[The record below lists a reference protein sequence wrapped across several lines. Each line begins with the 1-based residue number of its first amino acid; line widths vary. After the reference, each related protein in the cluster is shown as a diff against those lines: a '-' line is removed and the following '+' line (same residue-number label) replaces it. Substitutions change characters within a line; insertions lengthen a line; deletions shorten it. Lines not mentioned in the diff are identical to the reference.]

1 MKSENNNTAEPTL
14 LFIPDI
20 SGFTKFVHETE
31 VSHSEHIIKELLET
45 LIDAN
50 EMDLEISEIEGD
62 AILFYR
68 KGRKPTAAETLAQVQ
83 RMYTKFHACLRKYDT
98 QRICQCG
105 ACVNANSLS
114 LKFIIHYGNIS
125 ISQVKNR
132 SKLFGKDL
140 IVAHR
145 LMKND
150 VSIEEYAL
158 ITNQLMNACS
168 TWVEVDQIAWEKP
181 NKGVGEYDFGSITY
195 CYLSLTP
202 LEPHI
207 PQPVIED
214 FTPDP
219 KMLSI
224 LEVEEIVNAPIELVF
239 DVISDTNAK
248 HLWVLHVKGSDKT
261 NGKIT
266 KNGSTHRCIMN
277 EDETDPFITSH
288 SFKISK
294 DHITWV
300 DTNHTGGTNLVIT
313 LRRIGNRLTR
323 VHFNVFL
330 KLNPIQKIIFNLF
343 KKKDLTAFFGGSLK
357 RLNEY
362 CTTLDKEGIG
372 HSSGILLEP
381 AESAIMESEA

>member
-1 MKSENNNTAEPTL
+1 MTSTKNTAAEPTL

-31 VSHSEHIIKELLET
+31 ISHSEHIIKELLET

-50 EMDLEISEIEGD
+50 EIDLEVSEIEGD
-62 AILFYR
+62 AVLFYR

-83 RMYTKFHACLRKYDT
+83 RMYVKFHLCLRKYES

-105 ACVNANSLS
+105 ACINANSLS

-125 ISQVKNR
+125 VNQVKER

-150 VSIEEYAL
+150 ISLKEYVL
-158 ITNQLMNACS
+158 VTNQLMNACS
-168 TWVEVDQIAWEKP
+168 TWVEVDHVAWEKP
-181 NKGVGEYDFGSITY
+181 QKGQDEYDFGAIKY

-202 LEPHI
+202 LESHI
-207 PQPVIED
+207 PEPTLED
-214 FTPDP
+214 YVPDS
-219 KMLSI
+219 KMSKI
-224 LEVEEIVNAPIELVF
+224 LAVESTINAPIELVF
-239 DVISDTNAK
+239 DIVSDAHAK

-261 NGKIT
+261 NSEIT

-277 EDETDPFITSH
+277 GDENDPFLTSH
-288 SFKISK
+288 NFDITK
-294 DHITWV
+294 DFITWI
-300 DTNHTGGTNLVIT
+300 DTNHTGQSDLIIT
-313 LRRIGNRLTR
+313 LQRIGNNLTR
-323 VHFNVFL
+323 INL
-330 KLNPIQKIIFNLF
+330 TAMQKQNLIKKMIYNLF
-343 KKKDLTAFFGGSLK
+343 YKKGFVQFYSGSLDK
-357 RLNEY
+357 LDQY
-362 CTTLDKEGIG
+362 CQSLRASGKK

-381 AESAIMESEA
+381 AT

>member
-1 MKSENNNTAEPTL
+1 MKSVNDNTAELTL

-83 RMYTKFHACLRKYDT
+83 RMYTKFHACLRKYET

-125 ISQVKNR
+125 ISQVKDR

-150 VSIEEYAL
+150 VSLDEYVL
-158 ITNQLMNACS
+158 ITNQLLNACS
-168 TWVEVDQIAWEKP
+168 TWVEIDQIAWEKP
-181 NKGVGEYDFGSITY
+181 SKGIGEYDFGSIKY
-195 CYLSLTP
+195 CYLSLAP
-202 LEPHI
+202 LESHI
-207 PQPVIED
+207 PEPTIED
-214 FTPDP
+214 YPLNP
-219 KMLSI
+219 NMSKMLS
-224 LEVEEIVNAPIELVF
+224 VESVINAPIELVF

-248 HLWVLHVKGSDKT
+248 HLWVLFVKGSDKT

-277 EDETDPFITSH
+277 EDENDPFITSH
-288 SFKISK
+288 SFEISK
-294 DHITWV
+294 DLITWI
-300 DTNHTGGTNLVIT
+300 DTNHIGQSNLVIT
-313 LRRIGNRLTR
+313 LQRIGNRLTR
-323 VHFNVFL
+323 TNLTVLQKQNS
-330 KLNPIQKIIFNLF
+330 IQKIIYNLF
-343 KKKDLTAFFGGSLK
+343 KKKGFIQFYGGSLK
-357 RLNEY
+357 KLSEY
-362 CTTLDKEGIG
+362 CQDLEQKGLK

-381 AESAIMESEA
+381 AELEVSEYQT